1 MQRASWIILPAPLP
15 RLPPET
21 LYPACHLVMTLPEPS
36 CLRPTPRTLPAASCT
51 AWGTRWWRDLMP
63 PCGCLGAWAC
73 PRGCWETCIGED
85 SPGEVGCL
93 NDKRSPQGR
102 LRRLSHKSPLW
113 GGAEKSPQV
122 YPQHPKGCWDACT
135 GGLPQGLGCLL
146 GWWYPRGWHS
156 DCHKR
161 VTLGVLGYLPSGG

>member
-85 SPGEVGCL
+85 SPGEVGRL

-102 LRRLSHKSPLW
+102 LRPLSHKSPLW
-113 GGAEKSPQV
+113 GVQKSL
-122 YPQHPKGCWDACT
+122 HRCTHSTPKDA
-135 GGLPQGLGCLL
+135 GMLAQEAYL
-146 GWWYPRGWHS
+146 RGW
-156 DCHKR
+156 
-161 VTLGVLGYLPSGG
+161 GAYWGGGTPEDGTVIVIRGSP